1 MNHKDWE
8 ELALSCAVW
17 VAFLLAA
24 FGLYSL
30 LWWATR

>member
-1 MNHKDWE
+1 MNQKDWQ

-24 FGLYSL
+24 FGLYAL
-30 LWWATR
+30 LWLATR